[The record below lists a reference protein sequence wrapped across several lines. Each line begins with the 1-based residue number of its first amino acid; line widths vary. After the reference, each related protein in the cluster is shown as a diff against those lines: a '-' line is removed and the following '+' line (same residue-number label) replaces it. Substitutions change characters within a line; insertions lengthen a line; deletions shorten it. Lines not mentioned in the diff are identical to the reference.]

1 MSVMNV
7 LLRLCLVLIVTIA
20 LAPAAQ
26 AIGMPPVESPSDR
39 PAQDDPPEDEPD
51 QPEEQPEEE
60 SDRGDEPEEGAG
72 GEEGDDAE
80 AEDAEGEDKADEEA
94 EEEAEEEEVNKDRY
108 LAIVNASEIHT
119 VTGPIV
125 RNGTILTKNGRITA
139 IGRNVKLPDDVEI
152 IDATGRHVYPGM
164 IPPFSSGLFGNSP
177 LADTTDVYS
186 LGRQIALAAGITA
199 STSDN
204 EAGKMTFG
212 TTEGLSIRPDV
223 FVELDYGPSEP
234 SDTRRVRESLE
245 GIIKYRRDL
254 AEYERLKA
262 EEDLEEDEESDLEAP
277 DDSAIKGRNARFVAL
292 LDGDATALI
301 EADDAAS
308 LLAIAE
314 LSEHY
319 GIRVVIDGGVEAWT
333 VADRLARGDISVIVS
348 PRARQDQDNDL
359 IRPNGSTIENAKV
372 LRDHGIRVAFMPEGG
387 LFGSSTGISLSG
399 LGGRDL
405 QHYFLTGAFA
415 VRGGLSE
422 KDAIRALT
430 IDSAIILG
438 IDDRVGSLE
447 IGKDADMIV
456 TDGNLLHYQ
465 TLVQQAIVNGR
476 VEYDKQEAGILSHV
490 RPDGNRNVTTEKPYE
505 AWPRRL
511 GEDW

>member
-1 MSVMNV
+1 VLNL

-20 LAPAAQ
+20 LAPAAR
-26 AIGMPPVESPSDR
+26 AMAMPPVEPVV
-39 PAQDDPPEDEPD
+39 QDDPPEDEPPQDDPEDQPED
-51 QPEEQPEEE
+51 QPEE
-60 SDRGDEPEEGAG
+60 DPEEG
-72 GEEGDDAE
+72 GEPEKG
-80 AEDAEGEDKADEEA
+80 EDAEGEEAADSEDA
-94 EEEAEEEEVNKDRY
+94 EGNEEAEEEEEVSKDRY

-139 IGRNVKLPDDVEI
+139 IGRNVEVPEDAEV
-152 IDATGRHVYPGM
+152 IDATGRQVYPGM

-212 TTEGLSIRPDV
+212 TVEGLSIRPDI
-223 FVELDYGPSEP
+223 FVEFDYGPSDPAE
-234 SDTRRVRESLE
+234 TRRVRESLD

-262 EEDLEEDEESDLEAP
+262 EEDLEEGEESELEAP
-277 DDSAIKGRNARFVAL
+277 DDSAIKGRNTRYVRL

-348 PRARQDQDNDL
+348 PRARQDQDDDL
-359 IRPNGSTIENAKV
+359 IRPNGSTIENAKI

-387 LFGSSTGISLSG
+387 LFGSSNGISLSG

-447 IGKDADMIV
+447 VGKDADMIV
-456 TDGNLLHYQ
+456 VDGDLLHYQ

-476 VEYDKQEAGILSHV
+476 VEYDKDEAGILSHV
-490 RPDGNRNVTTEKPYE
+490 RPDGNRDVTSEKPRE
-505 AWPRRL
+505 VWPRRL